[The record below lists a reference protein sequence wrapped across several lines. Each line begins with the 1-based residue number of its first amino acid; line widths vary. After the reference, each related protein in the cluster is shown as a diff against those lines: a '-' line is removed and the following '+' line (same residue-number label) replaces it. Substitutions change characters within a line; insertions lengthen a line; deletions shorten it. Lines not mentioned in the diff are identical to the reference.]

1 MPTCI
6 GRDADDLER
15 RQESLGEPGARLLA
29 AGVTGYADDL
39 IRVIEDLGG
48 QGADTVY
55 LHVYGPGDVAHIEL
69 LGEQVVSRFAR

>member
-1 MPTCI
+1 V
-6 GRDADDLER
+6 
-15 RQESLGEPGARLLA
+15 RLLA

-39 IRVIEDLGG
+39 IAVIEALAA

-69 LGEQVVSRFAR
+69 LGKQVVSRF